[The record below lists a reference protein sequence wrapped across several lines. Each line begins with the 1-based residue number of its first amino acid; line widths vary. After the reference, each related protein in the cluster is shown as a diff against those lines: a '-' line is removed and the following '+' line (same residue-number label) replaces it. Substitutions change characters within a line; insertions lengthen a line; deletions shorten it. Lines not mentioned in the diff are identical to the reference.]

1 MGDYSKFGSKSYD
14 ELIRE
19 KERLETEYKDIEEES
34 LKNGLAFQKFC
45 EKSHDV
51 KEKLFFIDKYIRIK
65 QEPVITYGKEWDGIL
80 IEIEDFKNKCNSGFY
95 SDEDGVGY
103 YASESSKSDIK
114 IYPSDVIENILR
126 NDFPYVIWF

>member
-1 MGDYSKFGSKSYD
+1 MGDYSKFGAKSYD